1 MAAPVN
7 CTTKVLAAQT
17 VAEMQTLLAG
27 YGARRIAV
35 TYDATG
41 VPCSLDFML
50 STPHGL
56 RAFSLPA
63 DIDRMARRL
72 SAEDAAGLLKS
83 GSKAEQTS
91 GVQAERKRLAAV
103 PFTGGPK
110 STIEPNS

>member
-56 RAFSLPA
+56 RSFSLPA
-63 DIDRMARRL
+63 NVDAMHRL
-72 SAEDAAGLLKS
+72 LLAEEDAGRLKS
-83 GSKAEQTS
+83 DTKAERTS
-91 GVQAERKRLAAV
+91 RAQAERVA
-103 PFTGGPK
+103 
-110 STIEPNS
+110 